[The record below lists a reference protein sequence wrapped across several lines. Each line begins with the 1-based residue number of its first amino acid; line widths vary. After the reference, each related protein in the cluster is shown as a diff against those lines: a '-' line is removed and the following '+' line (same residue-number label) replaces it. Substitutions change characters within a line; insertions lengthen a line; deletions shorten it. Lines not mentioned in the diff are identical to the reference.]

1 MNVTVPLGIENMII
15 LCVGTTWKMIP
26 HQGAVE
32 ALVEENLAA
41 GGSANHLSSVE
52 SHHFSDGNHLSLVR
66 HFSSGKNQ
74 ICRVLFRKW
83 RTLHD

>member
-1 MNVTVPLGIENMII
+1 MII

-32 ALVEENLAA
+32 ASVVEALVEVNLAA
-41 GGSANHLSSVE
+41 GGSANHLSVE
-52 SHHFSDGNHLSLVR
+52 NHHFFDGNHLSLVR